1 MAMSSNPA
9 SQARSTGAEYIK
21 LLLTTLG
28 DRDPLSVQEETPE
41 RLRHAIAG
49 LDETALRRAEQP
61 GKWSILEVIQHLAD
75 SELVYG
81 YRIRM
86 IVSHPTPDIQGFDQD
101 LWAREL
107 DYSTREPAEAL
118 REFESLRE
126 SNLRLLR
133 SLGRAKMERVGNH
146 NERGRES
153 VVQMTRLYA
162 GHDLLHLAQIDRIK
176 KAIKV

>member
-1 MAMSSNPA
+1 MASSSNPA
-9 SQARSTGAEYIK
+9 SRAKETGSEYIK
-21 LLLTTLG
+21 LLLATLG
-28 DRDPLSVQEETPE
+28 DSDPLSVHEATPE
-41 RLRHAIAG
+41 RVRHAIAG
-49 LDETALRRAEQP
+49 LDDKHLRKPEKP

-107 DYSTREPAEAL
+107 EYVTRDAGEAL
-118 REFESLRE
+118 SEFTAMRQ

-133 SLGRAKMERVGNH
+133 SLSRAKLERFGNH
-146 NERGRES
+146 SERGRET
-153 VVQMTRLYA
+153 VTHMTRLYA

-176 KAIKV
+176 KAVGA